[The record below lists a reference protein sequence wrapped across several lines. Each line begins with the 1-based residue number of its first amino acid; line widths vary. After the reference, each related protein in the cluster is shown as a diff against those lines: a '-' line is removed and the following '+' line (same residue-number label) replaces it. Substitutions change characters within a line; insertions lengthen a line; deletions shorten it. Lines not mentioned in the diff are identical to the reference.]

1 MIAWQNQTAGRLHNG
16 LLWALG
22 ALCGIALTATL
33 ARIFAPEAWLWGAI
47 LCALCAAMAARLL
60 RGTAAKTSTIT
71 PPSAPAS
78 SKSHL
83 ATTQDLK
90 SAFDNREIRPHF
102 QPQVSLSDGRITGM
116 EALARWHHPSQG
128 MVPPLA
134 FLSSIAQAQ
143 LWHKLT
149 DTILHDSLSAMRDL
163 EDAGIFVPQVGV
175 NFAQSDLE
183 HPQLVTRILWAL
195 DQFDLQPNRLSVE
208 VLESVVVQ
216 DAQSPV
222 RHAVNSLAKL
232 GCHIDLDDFGTAQN
246 PFDSLRQL
254 NIDRMKIDRSFVFNI
269 DKDPKKQDMLAAV
282 VLMAQRLNLDTIA
295 EGIETDAER
304 RVVQKLGCGHAQG
317 YGIGRPM
324 PLDQLQNWAL
334 QYQQAPHP
342 HTSPA
347 KLA

>member
-1 MIAWQNQTAGRLHNG
+1 MTALQTYTAGRLLTG
-16 LLWALG
+16 LFWALG
-22 ALCGIALTATL
+22 AVCGTALTTIL
-33 ARIFAPEAWLWGAI
+33 ARVVAPEAGLGGAI
-47 LCALCAAMAARLL
+47 LCAILAALIL
-60 RGTAAKTSTIT
+60 RDVTPKASAIT
-71 PPSAPAS
+71 PPSAPAID
-78 SKSHL
+78 KGHL
-83 ATTQDLK
+83 SLTHDLN
-90 SAFDNREIRPHF
+90 SAFDNQEIRPHF
-102 QPQVSLSDGRITGM
+102 QPQVSLKDGQITGM
-116 EALARWHHPSQG
+116 EALARWHHPAHG
-128 MVPPLA
+128 MVAPLA
-134 FLSSIAQAQ
+134 FLSSVAQAQ

-149 DTILHDSLSAMRDL
+149 DTILHQSLSAIRDL
-163 EDAGIFVPQVGV
+163 QDAGIFIPQVGV

-269 DKDPKKQDMLAAV
+269 DRDPKKQDMLAAV
-282 VLMAQRLNLDTIA
+282 VLVAQRLNLDTIA

-304 RVVQKLGCGHAQG
+304 RVVQNLAAAMRRVTESAGRCPLINCK
-317 YGIGRPM
+317 IG
-324 PLDQLQNWAL
+324 L
-334 QYQQAPHP
+334 
-342 HTSPA
+342 
-347 KLA
+347 